1 MGNFNIVNMSLL
13 QFINLKPRLSPKKCI
28 YGNQL
33 ILKFLW
39 NIKYVKIAKR
49 ENDKRKLVLLGK
61 TGKHTN

>member
-49 ENDKRKLVLLGK
+49 K
-61 TGKHTN
+61 